1 MVVADERK
9 EVNGWRKFR
18 FLGYM
23 EYVMNSSEKTK
34 KTIEKFMPL
43 PGDIKQDRG
52 QPITNEQLLQTLKM
66 YGDAGSNLRSSY
78 YS

>member
-23 EYVMNSSEKTK
+23 EYVMNSADKNK
-34 KTIEKFMPL
+34 KTIERFMPL
-43 PGDIKQDRG
+43 PGDIKEDRG
-52 QPITNEQLLQTLKM
+52 LPVSQAQLLQTLKM
-66 YGDAGSNLRSSY
+66 YNYGNGNTKD
-78 YS
+78 